1 MALIINKESLAILK
15 QQSNPKL
22 MGHKTGIPKT
32 AGVLGIP
39 KCVFSGRRLHEQK
52 KKKTGTDP
60 LSTNCKRF

>member
-32 AGVLGIP
+32 AGASFQDA
-39 KCVFSGRRLHEQK
+39 VFTNK
-52 KKKTGTDP
+52 KKKKNWHRTIKYK
-60 LSTNCKRF
+60 L

>member
-32 AGVLGIP
+32 AGASFQDA
-39 KCVFSGRRLHEQK
+39 VFTNK
-52 KKKTGTDP
+52 KKKA
-60 LSTNCKRF
+60 